1 MEIVKLKNILEC
13 MDNFEKVMTSLKR
26 MERMKERSK
35 EREERNTISIQ
46 NSVWPNKCI
55 ASNQL
60 TISSSCMAPHT
71 DLPSFMGL
79 ANPSHLQPASHQ
91 SRSQVPSVQTQT
103 STFFNNNI
111 PIRVMDPCSETER
124 RSSSIA
130 SLRLKAHEHSVAM
143 GILSVYSK

>member
-1 MEIVKLKNILEC
+1 MRA
-13 MDNFEKVMTSLKR
+13 MATSHGYD
-26 MERMKERSK
+26 
-35 EREERNTISIQ
+35 ISIQTRPDTYPQIQ